1 MNFESQIVPLS
12 TNQRPG
18 ISLLT
23 NQKFAVVV
31 GGWHDLSKH
40 TVPTSFVGIA
50 VPTKVVGMLV
60 LSALPKKVLGILT
73 DYQSHQI
80 QE

>member
-50 VPTKVVGMLV
+50 VPTKVVGILV
-60 LSALPKKVLGILT
+60 VSALPTEGVGM
-73 DYQSHQI
+73 QANNQI
-80 QE
+80 KE

>member
-12 TNQRPG
+12 TNERPG

-50 VPTKVVGMLV
+50 VPTTVVGMLV
-60 LSALPKKVLGILT
+60 LSAHPTKVVGI
-73 DYQSHQI
+73 
-80 QE
+80 